1 MSRNANSPKAPKRL
15 RIPPFKSLLAFEAA
29 ARSCNFTRAAEEL
42 GLTPSAISH
51 HIQSLEDFVGV
62 KLFRRTAGQ
71 VALTGPG
78 DLYWKDLEAAFQ
90 LIGDATERI
99 APQTRVNSLL
109 IATAPSFAAKW
120 LQPRLPLFLGCHP
133 EIKVRVSTFSDP
145 VELSDMRF
153 DVGISYRRANVADL
167 KFRPLIRE
175 YVRPLCSPALATALN
190 LKRIEDLSRATL
202 IHSEN
207 ATSWDE
213 FFRRNGLVAEEPRNQ
228 LWLDRSAMAIEAAV
242 NGLGV
247 VLESDIL
254 TRAELKDG
262 RLTDPFEGTIP
273 AMEVTSYFLATR
285 SNYRTRRHCTAFIS
299 WLAGTIPAV
308 NRIEDGSYGLEVA
321 AEG

>member
-1 MSRNANSPKAPKRL
+1 MNRNANSPQAPKRV

-29 ARSCNFTRAAEEL
+29 ARSGNFTRAAEEL

-62 KLFRRTAGQ
+62 KLFRRAAGQ
-71 VALTGPG
+71 VTLTAQG
-78 DLYWKDLEAAFQ
+78 DLYWKDLEAAFR

-99 APQTRVNSLL
+99 APQTQVNSLV
-109 IATAPSFAAKW
+109 IAAGPSFAAKW

-133 EIKVRVSTFSDP
+133 GIKVRVSTFSDP
-145 VELSDMRF
+145 AELADMRF
-153 DVGISYRRANVADL
+153 DVGISYRGPNVAGL

-175 YVRPLCSPALATALN
+175 YVRPLCSPALAAALS
-190 LKRIEDLSRATL
+190 LKGIEDLSRATL

-207 ATSWDE
+207 AISWEE
-213 FFRRNGLVAEEPRNQ
+213 FFRRNGMMTEEPRSQ

-247 VLESDIL
+247 ILESDIL

-262 RLTDPFEGTIP
+262 RLTEPFAENVP

-285 SNYRTRRHCTAFIS
+285 SNYRTRRHCTAFIK
-299 WLAGTIPAV
+299 WLVGTIPAA
-308 NRIEDGSYGLEVA
+308 NRIEDETYGLEEA
-321 AEG
+321 GG